1 MAAIDDFDQ
10 NDWDDYD
17 TYPTLTQA
25 APISGM
31 SRSTLARHVRLGSLP
46 SALVRGEYRVARGD
60 LVALF
65 GPVPS
70 LGIHGMPQDES
81 LRVWAQRMAKAAP
94 PLRPEQRDV
103 VLAALADALVVTG
116 GE

>member
-1 MAAIDDFDQ
+1 MAAIDDFTQ
-10 NDWDDYD
+10 NDWDDFD
-17 TYPTLTQA
+17 TFPTLTQA
-25 APISGM
+25 VPLAGR
-31 SRSTLARHVRLGSLP
+31 SRSTLARHVRAGTLP

-60 LVALF
+60 LLALF

-70 LGIHGMPQDES
+70 LGIHGAPQDES

-103 VLAALADALVVTG
+103 VLAALSDALVVKG